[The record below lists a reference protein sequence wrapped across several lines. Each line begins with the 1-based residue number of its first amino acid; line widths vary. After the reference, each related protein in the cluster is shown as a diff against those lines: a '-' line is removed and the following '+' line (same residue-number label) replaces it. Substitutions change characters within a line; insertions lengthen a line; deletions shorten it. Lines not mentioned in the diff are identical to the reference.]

1 MLRASIIVSVAWLG
15 LVFPASAFD
24 LVVVNEFEL
33 LSSAKTLHCACKHEE
48 LER

>member
-1 MLRASIIVSVAWLG
+1 MLRASIIMSIAWFA
-15 LVFPASAFD
+15 LVFRASAFD

-33 LSSAKTLHCACKHEE
+33 LSSAKPLHRACKHEE